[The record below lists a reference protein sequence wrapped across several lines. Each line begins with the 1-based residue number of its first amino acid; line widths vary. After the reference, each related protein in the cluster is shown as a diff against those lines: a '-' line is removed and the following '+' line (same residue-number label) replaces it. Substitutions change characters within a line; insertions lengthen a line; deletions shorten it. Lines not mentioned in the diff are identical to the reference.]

1 MKNIPKFLT
10 EIIVTVIVAG
20 ILSMV
25 PAAILLFIFGN
36 LQMGDNG
43 VVYANT
49 ISSIVFGLVVGYK
62 LNSLI
67 REHKQPKGK

>member
-1 MKNIPKFLT
+1 MKNIPKFVT

-20 ILSMV
+20 LLSMV
-25 PAAILLFIFGN
+25 SVAILLFIFGN
-36 LQMGDNG
+36 LRMGNDV

-62 LNSLI
+62 SNSLI
-67 REHKQPKGK
+67 REHKQTKA